1 MLTEMLADICQKMKI
16 LINDFKSS
24 EETYRNIF
32 RNYGYEENELI
43 FCNSFEKLKLFIVEQ
58 LENKKLHIDAII
70 TNESSTGNLDSLQ
83 ASKILRFRNSFDT
96 SYSKGNFR
104 ISSIPVILYT
114 DIETRGTISP
124 DIWQAVVQKNKVGQH
139 DYFILEFENAIRT
152 WRKRLITDLENL
164 EILNKNIH
172 NFQDSTFYK
181 NRYKNQIS
189 KNFENYFVLKTGIVS
204 KEFIKLPTPLIYDWL
219 IIKRKDI
226 EQSIMEFN
234 STYNK
239 HIKYDRKNNERT
251 ILHKFFNQ
259 NKMILLRDA
268 FIDFEHEKNLYDL
281 NEKTNEECDYIL
293 KTEFPEFL
301 KTTFFEVKKEDV
313 TFYVKKKT
321 KRPQFSSNYL
331 SHLEQVWRYKEY
343 SENEENQ
350 LEIESK
356 LGYKTKNFDHI
367 LLAGRKEEKL
377 EMKDKFSRDLNR
389 MFNGI
394 EVVTYEELEELNINY
409 FDKFNRL
416 RIKVE

>member
-1 MLTEMLADICQKMKI
+1 M
-16 LINDFKSS
+16 
-24 EETYRNIF
+24 
-32 RNYGYEENELI
+32 
-43 FCNSFEKLKLFIVEQ
+43 
-58 LENKKLHIDAII
+58 
-70 TNESSTGNLDSLQ
+70 
-83 ASKILRFRNSFDT
+83 
-96 SYSKGNFR
+96 
-104 ISSIPVILYT
+104 
-114 DIETRGTISP
+114 
-124 DIWQAVVQKNKVGQH
+124 
-139 DYFILEFENAIRT
+139 
-152 WRKRLITDLENL
+152 
-164 EILNKNIH
+164 
-172 NFQDSTFYK
+172 
-181 NRYKNQIS
+181 
-189 KNFENYFVLKTGIVS
+189 S
-204 KEFIKLPTPLIYDWL
+204 KEFIKLPTSLIYDWL
-219 IIKRKDI
+219 IIKRKEI

-251 ILHKFFNQ
+251 ILHKSFNQ

-268 FIDFEHEKNLYDL
+268 FIDFEH
-281 NEKTNEECDYIL
+281 EKTNEECDYIL

-331 SHLEQVWRYKEY
+331 SHLEQVRRYKEY
-343 SENEENQ
+343 SENKENQ

-416 RIKVE
+416 SIEVE

>member
-1 MLTEMLADICQKMKI
+1 MKI

-24 EETYRNIF
+24 EETYKNIF
-32 RNYGYEENELI
+32 KTYQYEENELI
-43 FCNSFEKLKLFIVEQ
+43 FCDSFSKTKSFIIEQ

-70 TNESSTGNLDSLQ
+70 TNESSAEVIDSLK
-83 ASKILRFRNSFDT
+83 ASKILNFRNQFNT

-114 DIETRGTISP
+114 DIETRGTVAP
-124 DIWQAVVQKNKVGQH
+124 DIWQAVIQKNKEGQH
-139 DYFILEFENAIRT
+139 DYFISEFENVVRT
-152 WRKRLITDLENL
+152 WRKRLVTDLENL
-164 EILNKNIH
+164 EILNKNLL
-172 NFQDSTFYK
+172 NFHQSSFYK
-181 NRYKNQIS
+181 THYKQSIS
-189 KNFENYFVLKTGIVS
+189 KNFEAYFLLKTSVVS
-204 KEFIKLPTPLIYDWL
+204 KEFIKLPSPLIYDWL
-219 IIKRKDI
+219 IVKRGEI
-226 EQSIMEFN
+226 EEAIMKFN
-234 STYNK
+234 KTYNQ

-251 ILHKFFNQ
+251 ILHKFFNK

-268 FIDFEHEKNLYDL
+268 YVGLDYEKNLFDL

-321 KRPQFSSNYL
+321 KRPQLSSNYL

-343 SENEENQ
+343 AENTKNQ
-350 LEIESK
+350 PELEAKI
-356 LGYKTKNFDHI
+356 GYKTENFDHI
-367 LLAGRKEEKL
+367 LLAGRLEEKL
-377 EMKDKFSRDLNR
+377 EMKDKFSSDLNR

-394 EVVTYEELEELNINY
+394 EVITYEELEELNIDY

-416 RIKVE
+416 NIEIK

>member
-1 MLTEMLADICQKMKI
+1 MKI

-24 EETYRNIF
+24 EDTYKNIF
-32 RNYGYEENELI
+32 KNYGYEENELI
-43 FCNSFEKLKLFIVEQ
+43 FCNSFEKTKSFIIEQ

-70 TNESSTGNLDSLQ
+70 TNESSAENIDILQ
-83 ASKILRFRNSFDT
+83 ASKILRFRNGFKT
-96 SYSKGNFR
+96 SYSQGNFR

-114 DIETRGTISP
+114 DIVTRGTIS
-124 DIWQAVVQKNKVGQH
+124 IENWQAIIKKNKEGQH
-139 DYFILEFENAIRT
+139 DNFIAEFENAIRT

-172 NFQDSTFYK
+172 NFQESTFYK
-181 NRYKNQIS
+181 THYKNLIS
-189 KNFENYFVLKTGIVS
+189 KHSESYFLLKTLIVS
-204 KEFIKLPTPLIYDWL
+204 EEFIKLPTPLVYDWL
-219 IIKRKDI
+219 IINRREI
-226 EQSIMEFN
+226 EQSILEFN

-251 ILHKFFNQ
+251 ILHDFFNQ

-268 FIDFEHEKNLYDL
+268 YIDFEYEKNLYDL
-281 NEKTNEECDYIL
+281 NKKTNEECDYIL

-313 TFYVKKKT
+313 TFYVKKNT
-321 KRPQFSSNYL
+321 KRPQLSSNYL

-343 SENEENQ
+343 SGNEENMP
-350 LEIESK
+350 EIESK
-356 LGYKTKNFDHI
+356 LGYRTEKFQHI

-377 EMKDKFSRDLNR
+377 EMKEKFSRDLNR
-389 MFNGI
+389 MYNGI
-394 EVVTYEELEELNINY
+394 EVVTYEELEELNVDY

-416 RIKVE
+416 SIELK